1 MEGSLLEE
9 RLDGTVAYYG
19 HERATLSSRRRP
31 NGYVHFVRH
40 TVSTPTSK
48 VVVAFVCKTW
58 TAVTYARA
66 AMAVLMQPVGR
77 VEMGQRTALPISLT
91 QSRSWARLLG

>member
-19 HERATLSSRRRP
+19 HERATLSSRQRP
-31 NGYVHFVRH
+31 NGYGRFARH

-48 VVVAFVCKTW
+48 VVVGFVCKTW
-58 TAVTYARA
+58 TAVAYARA
-66 AMAVLMQPVGR
+66 AVAVLMQPVGR
-77 VEMGQRTALPISLT
+77 VEVGKRTALPTSLI
-91 QSRSWARLLG
+91 QSRSWAQLLG